1 MVTAAAS
8 PPPCGHVVRPARYLH
23 DFHLKQNFSLHCCA
37 RRWHNVYLCV
47 CLVSIF
53 MFIISLCPQF
63 LVKPQIQ
70 PGGGLDM
77 QREISFLFLCTL
89 SLSVRDSLKSFSFNY
104 RLDMIGRDSSLLCYM
119 FIILLCPQFAVNF
132 QIQRGFRHDGQRE
145 ISSLCL
151 CTSSH
156 DVIRSLN
163 TSN

>member
-77 QREISFLFLCTL
+77 QREISSLFLCTL
-89 SLSVRDSLKSFSFNY
+89 SLSVRDSLKSFSFSY
-104 RLDMIGRDSSLLCYM
+104 RLDMQRQFSSLLYVHHPSLSPICSKLRNSTKVLISYYIM
-119 FIILLCPQFAVNF
+119 LYFDCIISPCSQ
-132 QIQRGFRHDGQRE
+132 
-145 ISSLCL
+145 
-151 CTSSH
+151 CT
-156 DVIRSLN
+156 VRLPM
-163 TSN
+163 